1 MFPASILTVVAVV
14 VALAPLPSAARDAA
28 GPESA
33 SVNRTISRD
42 RLHRHVQVLAGDIGE
57 AANAPSLAR
66 GPRLGPIGERNRWRP
81 QSLRRAEEYIRS
93 VWTEQGHSVVVHAYT
108 INNETWANL
117 EIVFPGT
124 DLASQIVLVGAHY
137 DSVQGSPGANDN
149 ATGVAAVL
157 ELGRCLAGHKP
168 RRTIK
173 LVAFVNE
180 EPPLFWTRDM
190 GSDVYARAAR
200 ARGDDIRA
208 MISVETIGYYRDAPG
223 SQHYPPVLGWFYP
236 DRANFIAFISNL
248 SSRALLRRAVTAFR
262 GASDFPLESLA
273 APAFVPGVGW
283 SDQLSFWFAGYPAIM
298 VTDTALYRYPWYH
311 TAQDTPDK
319 IDYDRFTAVT
329 QGLCGAISALAD
341 ADGL

>member
-1 MFPASILTVVAVV
+1 MFPAFILTVVATA
-14 VALAPLPSAARDAA
+14 VALSPLPAAARDVTQ
-28 GPESA
+28 PEASA
-33 SVNRTISRD
+33 VNTTIARE

-57 AANAPSLAR
+57 
-66 GPRLGPIGERNRWRP
+66 RNIWRP
-81 QSLRRAEEYIRS
+81 QALKRAADYIKN
-93 VWTEQGHSVVVHAYT
+93 VWTEQGHAVATHAYT

-137 DSVQGSPGANDN
+137 ASVQGSPGANDN
-149 ATGVAAVL
+149 ATGVAALL
-157 ELGRCLAGHKP
+157 ELGRCLVGHEP
-168 RRTIK
+168 RRTIR

-200 ARGDDIRA
+200 SRGDDIRA
-208 MISVETIGYYRDAPG
+208 MLSLETIGYFSDAPG
-223 SQHYPPVLGWFYP
+223 SQRYPPFLGWFYP
-236 DRANFIAFISNL
+236 DRANFIAFISNF
-248 SSRALLRRAVTAFR
+248 SSRMLLRRATAAFR
-262 GASDFPLESLA
+262 AASDFPVESLA
-273 APAFVPGVGW
+273 APPFVPGVGW

-319 IDYDRFTAVT
+319 IDYERFTVVT
-329 QGLCGAISALAD
+329 QGLCGAIAALAG
-341 ADGL
+341 AEAL